1 MHVNRQLA
9 RVFEEHTVRSLAEAA
24 QLAAIV
30 RAQYQ
35 RQGKAFDLAQ
45 MRGGRAIMSDAQV
58 IAEDGSAVALE
69 ERSAQ
74 VALRT
79 GKLHS
84 NQVMGYPRPDG
95 SYLWLSST
103 SQPLYT
109 GAGAAPTGV
118 FTTVTD
124 VTARKQAEAARDALE
139 AQLRES
145 QKMEAMGTLA
155 GGIAHDFNNMLGAI
169 LGNVALARTEKD
181 AGHPAAVSL
190 DEIGRAGARARRL
203 VQQIL
208 AFSRKQPQMFAAIA
222 LHGVVDE
229 TLGLLRASLPA
240 GVRIDTSV
248 DPVPRY
254 VQADATQIGQVLM
267 NLCTNAWHA
276 MQNAAVHSKANADG
290 AASVAAPASA
300 PVISVRLDQIELDAA
315 GASRFGAARG
325 AWVRLTVSDTG
336 IGMDAATQARMYEPF
351 FTTRGI
357 GEGTGLGLSVANGI
371 VKVHGGAIAVTSA
384 PGQGSVFEVILPAIA
399 ATPAT
404 AAGAAAAAAS
414 AAAGTAT
421 APASVTA
428 QETGAA
434 SAARSGQHV
443 LYLDDEPAMVFLVT
457 RMLTKLGYRVSAFE
471 RALDALAAVRA
482 DPASFD
488 VVVTD
493 FNMPGHSGLDVARE
507 IGVIRPGLPVVIVS
521 GYITDELRAGAE
533 KLGVRELIYK
543 PDTVGALCQSIVRVL
558 QQL

>member
-208 AFSRKQPQMFAAIA
+208 PS
-222 LHGVVDE
+222 
-229 TLGLLRASLPA
+229 
-240 GVRIDTSV
+240 
-248 DPVPRY
+248 
-254 VQADATQIGQVLM
+254 
-267 NLCTNAWHA
+267 
-276 MQNAAVHSKANADG
+276 
-290 AASVAAPASA
+290 AASSRRCSPPSRCTEWWTRRSGCCAQACQ
-300 PVISVRLDQIELDAA
+300 PVCAL
-315 GASRFGAARG
+315 
-325 AWVRLTVSDTG
+325 
-336 IGMDAATQARMYEPF
+336 
-351 FTTRGI
+351 
-357 GEGTGLGLSVANGI
+357 
-371 VKVHGGAIAVTSA
+371 
-384 PGQGSVFEVILPAIA
+384 
-399 ATPAT
+399 TPAWIQCR
-404 AAGAAAAAAS
+404 
-414 AAAGTAT
+414 AT
-421 APASVTA
+421 CK
-428 QETGAA
+428 
-434 SAARSGQHV
+434 R
-443 LYLDDEPAMVFLVT
+443 T
-457 RMLTKLGYRVSAFE
+457 RPRLGR
-471 RALDALAAVRA
+471 
-482 DPASFD
+482 
-488 VVVTD
+488 
-493 FNMPGHSGLDVARE
+493 
-507 IGVIRPGLPVVIVS
+507 
-521 GYITDELRAGAE
+521 
-533 KLGVRELIYK
+533 
-543 PDTVGALCQSIVRVL
+543 C
-558 QQL
+558 

>member
-169 LGNVALARTEKD
+169 LGNVALAWAGADESVYQRLACD
-181 AGHPAAVSL
+181 AECRCPQQGQCGRGSQC
-190 DEIGRAGARARRL
+190 GRAG
-203 VQQIL
+203 V
-208 AFSRKQPQMFAAIA
+208 
-222 LHGVVDE
+222 
-229 TLGLLRASLPA
+229 
-240 GVRIDTSV
+240 
-248 DPVPRY
+248 
-254 VQADATQIGQVLM
+254 
-267 NLCTNAWHA
+267 CTG
-276 MQNAAVHSKANADG
+276 D
-290 AASVAAPASA
+290 
-300 PVISVRLDQIELDAA
+300 
-315 GASRFGAARG
+315 FGAAG
-325 AWVRLTVSDTG
+325 SD
-336 IGMDAATQARMYEPF
+336 
-351 FTTRGI
+351 
-357 GEGTGLGLSVANGI
+357 
-371 VKVHGGAIAVTSA
+371 
-384 PGQGSVFEVILPAIA
+384 
-399 ATPAT
+399 
-404 AAGAAAAAAS
+404 
-414 AAAGTAT
+414 
-421 APASVTA
+421 
-428 QETGAA
+428 
-434 SAARSGQHV
+434 
-443 LYLDDEPAMVFLVT
+443 
-457 RMLTKLGYRVSAFE
+457 
-471 RALDALAAVRA
+471 
-482 DPASFD
+482 
-488 VVVTD
+488 
-493 FNMPGHSGLDVARE
+493 
-507 IGVIRPGLPVVIVS
+507 
-521 GYITDELRAGAE
+521 
-533 KLGVRELIYK
+533 
-543 PDTVGALCQSIVRVL
+543 
-558 QQL
+558 

>member
-1 MHVNRQLA
+1 M
-9 RVFEEHTVRSLAEAA
+9 
-24 QLAAIV
+24 
-30 RAQYQ
+30 
-35 RQGKAFDLAQ
+35 
-45 MRGGRAIMSDAQV
+45 
-58 IAEDGSAVALE
+58 
-69 ERSAQ
+69 
-74 VALRT
+74 
-79 GKLHS
+79 
-84 NQVMGYPRPDG
+84 
-95 SYLWLSST
+95 
-103 SQPLYT
+103 
-109 GAGAAPTGV
+109 
-118 FTTVTD
+118 
-124 VTARKQAEAARDALE
+124 
-139 AQLRES
+139 
-145 QKMEAMGTLA
+145 
-155 GGIAHDFNNMLGAI
+155 
-169 LGNVALARTEKD
+169 
-181 AGHPAAVSL
+181 
-190 DEIGRAGARARRL
+190 
-203 VQQIL
+203 
-208 AFSRKQPQMFAAIA
+208 
-222 LHGVVDE
+222 
-229 TLGLLRASLPA
+229 
-240 GVRIDTSV
+240 
-248 DPVPRY
+248 
-254 VQADATQIGQVLM
+254 
-267 NLCTNAWHA
+267 
-276 MQNAAVHSKANADG
+276 
-290 AASVAAPASA
+290 
-300 PVISVRLDQIELDAA
+300 ISVRLDQIELDAA

-434 SAARSGQHV
+434 SAARAGQHV

-482 DPASFD
+482 DPTSFD